1 MKNETSNQ
9 NLTDLE
15 IDFET
20 KEAFY
25 LWQEIVENH
34 PLKYFLK
41 CVMVIDKNGQYLI
54 RIQKRGTLDIN
65 KPFEVVEIAYK
76 ENNVN
81 GDFFISLMKYDL
93 VDVDADEDYLESL
106 EFSNTNLQTL
116 NAVSYLY
123 GLLPKLF

>member
-9 NLTDLE
+9 NLTELE
-15 IDFET
+15 
-20 KEAFY
+20 EAFF
-25 LWQEIVENH
+25 LWQEIVETH
-34 PLKYFLK
+34 PLGQKHFLK
-41 CVMVIDKNGQYLI
+41 CLMLIDEHGQYLI
-54 RIQKRGTLDIN
+54 RIHKQGPLDITE
-65 KPFEVVEIAYK
+65 PLVVVEIAYK
-76 ENNVN
+76 ENDVN
-81 GDFFISLMKYDL
+81 KDFFVSLIEYDV